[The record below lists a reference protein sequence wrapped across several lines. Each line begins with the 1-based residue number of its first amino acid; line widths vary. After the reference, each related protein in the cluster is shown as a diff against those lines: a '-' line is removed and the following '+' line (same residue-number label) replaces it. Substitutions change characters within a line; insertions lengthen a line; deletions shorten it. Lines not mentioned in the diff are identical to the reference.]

1 MTIGIPRYSGGFSV
15 ERSRAKQTCKRN
27 IFGKTTIRHSE
38 GFIPKNLYCDA
49 MASECEL
56 QFTGLFFSAE
66 WKSACFRVWLT
77 KKIEKRY
84 FASLNMTRKTIRYSE
99 GKPEESVSTMFY
111 KFTFKRC

>member
-15 ERSRAKQTCKRN
+15 EWSRAKQTCKRN
-27 IFGKTTIRHSE
+27 IFGKTTIRYSE

-77 KKIEKRY
+77 KKSKKDI
-84 FASLNMTRKTIRYSE
+84 SLRSI
-99 GKPEESVSTMFY
+99 
-111 KFTFKRC
+111 